1 MRPGLLALLA
11 LLLLAGCGDT
21 STVKPD
27 GAERSITNLVAK
39 RTGFRP
45 TDVQCPSGVE
55 AKAGTTFDCHFTG
68 PEPRPYV
75 AHMRITKVDGE
86 SVLFQIETVPER

>member
-1 MRPGLLALLA
+1 MRPGLLALLV
-11 LLLLAGCGDT
+11 LVSLAGCGTD
-21 STVKPD
+21 TVKPD
-27 GAERSITNLVAK
+27 GAERSIEDVVGK
-39 RTGFRP
+39 QTGFRP
-45 TDVQCPSGVE
+45 TDTECPSDVE

-86 SVLFQIETVPER
+86 AVSFQIDTLPER